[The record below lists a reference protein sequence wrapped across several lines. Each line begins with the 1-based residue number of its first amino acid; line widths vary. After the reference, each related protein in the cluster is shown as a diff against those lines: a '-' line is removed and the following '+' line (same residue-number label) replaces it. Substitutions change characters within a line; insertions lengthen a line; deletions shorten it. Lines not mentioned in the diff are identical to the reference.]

1 MKTGSRVV
9 GFPALALVLLA
20 SVLITACS
28 RERPALVF
36 GGDVAADW
44 EKAYNSGDAEGI
56 AALLTEDAVVMPPN
70 APIVEGRS
78 AIKAFY
84 RQHFA
89 NRVVPAKTDERELI
103 VFGDM
108 TYRQG
113 VYALQLPEG
122 HTEYGKFVELWKND
136 NGQWRLHRSIWSS
149 NEPTAT
155 PAEQA
160 AAQRSTPSSGT

>member
-1 MKTGSRVV
+1 MKTHSRV
-9 GFPALALVLLA
+9 GFPVLSLILTTLLVA
-20 SVLITACS
+20 ACAE
-28 RERPALVF
+28 ERPALVF

-44 EKAYNSGDAEGI
+44 EKAYSSGDAEGI

-70 APIVEGRS
+70 APVVEGRS

-84 RQHFA
+84 RNHFA
-89 NRVVPAKTDERELI
+89 NRVVPAKMDERELI

-113 VYALQLPEG
+113 VYALEMPDG
-122 HTEYGKFVELWKND
+122 NTEYGKFVELWRND

-149 NEPTAT
+149 NEPAGM
-155 PAEQA
+155 AQSEQA
-160 AAQRSTPSSGT
+160 STELEPSSSGME